1 MPLWRVCCSQRRY
14 TFFGL
19 SVLFLWTKSH
29 EHRGLHYIWSKCP
42 QRQCRFCSSHLPADN
57 ALVLKPAARRG
68 ITANKV
74 KAPCSLVIL
83 NTFIVKQRHRKRC
96 VFSRSNW
103 TRLLN
108 QQKNTEQ
115 IQAEATEVLRGGAGP
130 NPVLEE
136 WIVEA
141 LIWRNT
147 TKCARIHS
155 KFKHLTQ
162 MFDISW
168 NSSVHLCNSYVKPE
182 QRMRSDPWR
191 CHGMNVSLHHVRT
204 FLCAQRCLVRF
215 QVDVRCSVL
224 TAAVRFSFN
233 KRRKLWIYMIK
244 VCRQRNIKPVWVV
257 NKPSGRGSATRRTN
271 CCFSVSL

>member
-1 MPLWRVCCSQRRY
+1 MGHGKSSSWFILSRNRNWSPLDIFMPLWRVCCSQRRY

-42 QRQCRFCSSHLPADN
+42 QSQCRLCSSHLPADN
-57 ALVLKPAARRG
+57 ALVTKPAARRG

-141 LIWRNT
+141 RFD
-147 TKCARIHS
+147 A
-155 KFKHLTQ
+155 TQ
-162 MFDISW
+162 PNVQEFIQ
-168 NSSVHLCNSYVKPE
+168 NS
-182 QRMRSDPWR
+182 
-191 CHGMNVSLHHVRT
+191 
-204 FLCAQRCLVRF
+204 
-215 QVDVRCSVL
+215 
-224 TAAVRFSFN
+224 
-233 KRRKLWIYMIK
+233 
-244 VCRQRNIKPVWVV
+244 NI
-257 NKPSGRGSATRRTN
+257 
-271 CCFSVSL
+271 

>member
-1 MPLWRVCCSQRRY
+1 MFWNWTDSGRSYWSTERR
-14 TFFGL
+14 
-19 SVLFLWTKSH
+19 
-29 EHRGLHYIWSKCP
+29 RWSKP
-42 QRQCRFCSSHLPADN
+42 
-57 ALVLKPAARRG
+57 
-68 ITANKV
+68 
-74 KAPCSLVIL
+74 
-83 NTFIVKQRHRKRC
+83 
-96 VFSRSNW
+96 
-103 TRLLN
+103 
-108 QQKNTEQ
+108 
-115 IQAEATEVLRGGAGP
+115 GAGRV
-130 NPVLEE
+130 NH
-136 WIVEA
+136 WGS
-141 LIWRNT
+141 IWRNA

-191 CHGMNVSLHHVRT
+191 CHSMNVSLHHVRT

-244 VCRQRNIKPVWVV
+244 VKCRQRNIKPIWVV

-271 CCFSVSL
+271 CCFSVSLQRGFRWDRYWGQRRQSAACSGFLPQKHDRCNTISWLTAN